1 MKRKW
6 RGHRHGTAPVDVDV
20 GAAAAEESPFAAV
33 LVLIGGG
40 MGGFM
45 VSLLVSF
52 VCGIAIATDGAVW
65 LWCPQSA
72 GGRVTTV
79 LMCVRNLD

>member
-6 RGHRHGTAPVDVDV
+6 RGHRHGTAPVDVD
-20 GAAAAEESPFAAV
+20 GESPFAAV